1 MRVTKLLQGLV
12 SHELTAYLSVFNMFL
27 IQWIMAILSKGR
39 KPDNY
44 GPHNPLKCS
53 FTNIWGL
60 CSLWIF
66 PLIKLSWHSCS
77 MWEKLGWL
85 NWLWQFLCKW
95 LSSINPKRF
104 YHSYAYSYSL
114 YERERP
120 SFCTGLISRKLCRF
134 LLTFSTSFTSLSVL
148 LLFTLSITF
157 FFVMH
162 GFLFYFT

>member
-1 MRVTKLLQGLV
+1 MHGSLFLQLLLVVWMFPRSLGVIFYEDEFSVRVTKLLQGLV

-114 YERERP
+114 YEREA
-120 SFCTGLISRKLCRF
+120 F
-134 LLTFSTSFTSLSVL
+134 LL
-148 LLFTLSITF
+148 
-157 FFVMH
+157 H
-162 GFLFYFT
+162 GTYL